1 VHVVL
6 KNKNTAVRAKSQ
18 AHPRSV
24 SCEQC
29 PLRCLP
35 LFRSFTDEELAF
47 VSRFKKGEATLAA
60 GETLL
65 NEGESSPHLYT
76 ILEGWMFR
84 HKSLPDGR
92 RQILNY
98 SLPGDFVGMQAAVL
112 KEMQHTVEALTD
124 VRLCVFP
131 REKLWSLY
139 STQPGLGFDLTW
151 LVSREEKMLDD
162 HLLSIGR
169 RSALERMAY
178 LVLLLYRRVQ
188 DLGLLQGHSIELP
201 FNQQHV
207 ADTLGLSIVHT
218 NKTLRKLYDHGVISW
233 KQRKLT
239 VLKPRELARIA
250 RYEEMPKQLRPI
262 I

>member
-1 VHVVL
+1 
-6 KNKNTAVRAKSQ
+6 
-18 AHPRSV
+18 
-24 SCEQC
+24 
-29 PLRCLP
+29 LRRLP
-35 LFRSFTDEELAF
+35 VFRKFTPEELKF
-47 VSRFKKGEATLAA
+47 ISRFKMGEITLDA
-60 GETLL
+60 GQTLL
-65 NEGESSPHLYT
+65 HEGESSPHLYT
-76 ILEGWMFR
+76 LMSGWMYR

-98 SLPGDFVGMQAAVL
+98 TLPGDFVGMQSAVL
-112 KEMQHTVEALTD
+112 KEMQHTVDALTD

-178 LVLLLYRRVQ
+178 LVLLLHRRVR
-188 DLGLLQGHSIELP
+188 DLEMLEASGIELP
-201 FNQQHV
+201 LNQQHV

-218 NKTLRKLYDHGVISW
+218 NKTLRKLYDRGVISW
-233 KQRKLT
+233 KQRTLT
-239 VLKPRELARIA
+239 VLKENELARIA
-250 RYEEMPKQLRPI
+250 RFEDGPKQLRPFI
-262 I
+262 

>member
-1 VHVVL
+1 M
-6 KNKNTAVRAKSQ
+6 NTETNGAAVTKFVQKAT
-18 AHPRSV
+18 AP
-24 SCEQC
+24 CENC
-29 PLRCLP
+29 PLRRLHV
-35 LFRSFTDEELAF
+35 FREFTPEELKF
-47 VSRFKKGEATLAA
+47 VSNFKMGEVVVTAGQTLLHE
-60 GETLL
+60 GET
-65 NEGESSPHLYT
+65 SPYLYT
-76 ILEGWMFR
+76 LLSGWMYR

-92 RQILNY
+92 KQILNY
-98 SLPGDFVGMQAAVL
+98 ALPGDFVGLQSAVL

-178 LVLLLYRRVQ
+178 FVLLLHRRAR
-188 DLGLLQGHSIELP
+188 DLNMLQNNAVELP
-201 FNQQHV
+201 INQQHV

-218 NKTLRKLYDHGVISW
+218 NKTLRKLYNLGVISW
-233 KQRKLT
+233 KSRTLT
-239 VLKPRELARIA
+239 VLNETELAKIA
-250 RYEEMPKQLRPI
+250 RFETGLKQLRPFI
-262 I
+262 

>member
-1 VHVVL
+1 LKKETSDPGASGNVL
-6 KNKNTAVRAKSQ
+6 K
-18 AHPRSV
+18 RSV
-24 SCEQC
+24 SCENC
-29 PLRCLP
+29 PLRRLP
-35 LFRSFTDEELAF
+35 AFREFTPEELKF
-47 VSRFKKGEATLAA
+47 ISRFKMGEVTLAA
-60 GETLL
+60 GQTLL
-65 NEGESSPHLYT
+65 HEGETSPHLYT
-76 ILEGWMFR
+76 LLSGWMYR

-98 SLPGDFVGMQAAVL
+98 ALPGDFVGMQSAVL
-112 KEMQHTVEALTD
+112 KEMQHTVDALTD

-178 LVLLLYRRVQ
+178 LVLLLHRRVR
-188 DLGLLQGHSIELP
+188 DLELLNEGGIELP
-201 FNQQHV
+201 LNQQHV

-218 NKTLRKLYDHGVISW
+218 NKTLRKLYDLGVISW
-233 KQRKLT
+233 RQRMLT
-239 VLKPRELARIA
+239 VLNEKELARIA
-250 RYEEMPKQLRPI
+250 RFEDGPKQMRPFI
-262 I
+262 

>member
-1 VHVVL
+1 MGASGQVQGR
-6 KNKNTAVRAKSQ
+6 T
-18 AHPRSV
+18 V
-24 SCEQC
+24 SCEAC
-29 PLRCLP
+29 PLRRLP
-35 LFRSFTDEELAF
+35 VFRSFTPEEIKF
-47 VSRFKKGEATLAA
+47 ISGFKLGEMTLDAGKTLLHEGEASPYLY
-60 GETLL
+60 TLL
-65 NEGESSPHLYT
+65 T
-76 ILEGWMFR
+76 GWMHR

-98 SLPGDFVGMQAAVL
+98 SLPGDFVGMQSAVL

-178 LVLLLYRRVQ
+178 LLLLLYRRAR
-188 DLGLLQGHSIELP
+188 DLGMLAGRDVELP
-201 FNQQHV
+201 LNQQHV

-218 NKTLRKLYDHGVISW
+218 NKTLRKLYDRGVISW
-233 KQRKLT
+233 KQRTLS
-239 VLKPRELARIA
+239 VLQESELAKIA
-250 RYEEMPKQLRPI
+250 RFEDGPKQLRPFI
-262 I
+262 

>member
-1 VHVVL
+1 MGL
-6 KNKNTAVRAKSQ
+6 KTESSNTGAPGKLQKRA
-18 AHPRSV
+18 V

-29 PLRCLP
+29 PLRRLP
-35 LFRSFTDEELAF
+35 IFRQFTAEELKF
-47 VSRFKKGEATLAA
+47 ISRFKIGEVILGA
-60 GETLL
+60 GQTLL
-65 NEGESSPHLYT
+65 HEGESSPHLYT
-76 ILEGWMFR
+76 LLSGWMYR

-98 SLPGDFVGMQAAVL
+98 ALPGDFVGMQSAVL
-112 KEMQHTVEALTD
+112 KEMQHTVETLTD

-131 REKLWSLY
+131 REKLWALY

-178 LVLLLYRRVQ
+178 FVLLLHRRAR
-188 DLGLLQGHSIELP
+188 DLGMLTAGSMDMPL
-201 FNQQHV
+201 NQQHV

-218 NKTLRKLYDHGVISW
+218 NKTLRKLYDRGVIAW
-233 KQRKLT
+233 KQRTLT
-239 VLKPRELARIA
+239 VLNENELAKIA
-250 RYEEMPKQLRPI
+250 RYEDAPKQLRPFI
-262 I
+262 